1 MIEKII
7 ASWKKKEYKPIYWLE
22 GEEVYYIDKLCNY
35 AEDNL
40 LTDAEK
46 AFNLTILYGK
56 DAEWQQVVNACKRYP
71 MQSDLQVII
80 VKEAQL
86 LKDIEKIESYV
97 EKPLSSSV
105 LIIAYKNKKI
115 DGRTKFSKTLKEK
128 GEFHTY
134 KKMYDDKLP
143 EWTSNMI
150 QQKGL
155 TINNKALILL
165 TQHIGNDLNRLEN
178 EVEKLQINLSSRKT
192 ITEDDIENYV
202 GISKEYNIFELQNAL
217 ATKNL
222 SKAIQIISY
231 FGSNPKAAPMMLLLP
246 TLYSY
251 FSKLFLRFGLNTND
265 DKAIASHIGV
275 HPFMVK
281 DYIKAAN
288 LYQYAGVEKAILLLQ
303 HYNLKSIGIN
313 NGSTTDSEL
322 LKEMCVKIIY
332 G

>member
-97 EKPLSSSV
+97 EKPLNSSV

-313 NGSTTDSEL
+313 NGSATDSEL

>member
-288 LYQYAGVEKAILLLQ
+288 LYQYAGVKAILLLQ

-313 NGSTTDSEL
+313 NGSGTDSEL